1 MKSALRLTL
10 VTTILSF
17 SLLSASTAW
26 TFVLPLDFV
35 VKKTVAK
42 TGRTSISIDQEITFK
57 VGKDSLKTQENWL
70 IEGDRNLKVTANG
83 LEPYKENIKVNS
95 LFNSKQK
102 TQVIGKNK
110 TQTPVG
116 NDFYQRLMFIRSS
129 DSFMQYVRELGISE
143 KTRLS
148 RADGRVCIAIGEP
161 SQGEDKSPQIWIDQ
175 DDFLIRKIRM
185 PSGTEI
191 NLSDYVKVNDDFWIA
206 KTQIIKWA
214 GATATVKVKNFS
226 VKNAATIQQFYP
238 QNFELPTELTFNE
251 SSSIAQVVEDFYK
264 RFR

>member
-17 SLLSASTAW
+17 SLLSPSVGW
-26 TFVLPLDFV
+26 TFVLPLEFV

-42 TGRTSISIDQEITFK
+42 TGRTSISIDQEVTFK

-70 IEGDRNLKVTANG
+70 IEGDRNLKVSAAG
-83 LEPYKENIKVNS
+83 LEPYKENVKVNS
-95 LFNSKQK
+95 LFNTKQK
-102 TQVIGKNK
+102 TQVAGKTKVQTSIGH
-110 TQTPVG
+110 
-116 NDFYQRLMFIRSS
+116 DFYQRLMFIRSS
-129 DSFMQYVRELGISE
+129 DSFMQYLRELGISE

-148 RADGRVCIAIGEP
+148 KTDGRVCIAIGEP
-161 SQGEDKSPQIWIDQ
+161 SQGENKSPQIWIDQ

-191 NLSDYVKVNDDFWIA
+191 SFSDYVNVKDEFWIA
-206 KTQIIKWA
+206 KTQVIKWA
-214 GATATVKVKNFS
+214 GATATVKVKSYS
-226 VKNAATIQQFYP
+226 VKNAASLQQFFP
-238 QNFELPTELTFNE
+238 QSFDTPTELAFNE
-251 SSSIAQVVEDFYK
+251 SSSLAQVVEDFYK

>member
-10 VTTILSF
+10 VTTILAFSF
-17 SLLSASTAW
+17 IIPSTGW

-42 TGRTSISIDQEITFK
+42 TGRSPISIDQEITFK
-57 VGKDSLKTQENWL
+57 AGKDSLKTQENWL
-70 IEGDRNLKVTANG
+70 IEGDRNLKVSAFG

-102 TQVIGKNK
+102 TQVLGKTK
-110 TQTPVG
+110 TQTAVG
-116 NDFYQRLMFIRSS
+116 NDFYQRLLFIRSS
-129 DSFMQYVRELGISE
+129 DSFMQYLRELGISE

-148 RADGRVCIAIGEP
+148 RADGRVSIAIGRP

-175 DDFLIRKIRM
+175 DEFLIRKIRM

-191 NLSDYVKVNDDFWIA
+191 SLSDYVKVNDDFWIA
-206 KTQIIKWA
+206 KTQVIKWA
-214 GATATVKVKNFS
+214 GVTATVKVKNFS

-238 QNFELPTELTFNE
+238 QNFEAPTELAFNE